1 MVKHPR
7 FVEPVGFQVDQA
19 GEGWFEVFV
28 RVLRVF
34 VVEKAAVVEMAVAA
48 ERAVVVEMVLVEL
61 P

>member
-1 MVKHPR
+1 
-7 FVEPVGFQVDQA
+7 VEPVGFQVDQA